1 MFVRV
6 TSYVL
11 YFIPFFH
18 CDLYNPSN
26 ISPIHTMIHVF
37 CTSYSSKYCFP
48 YTMILIEIPCSI
60 CMFIKHTVFLSL
72 FLHFTNQII
81 TNNRFLSF
89 LYAHPNSI
97 QVLLFQW
104 LCSLS
109 PISWNVVVYYSFTTD
124 DNSPIIGM
132 LFVSIEPLTTII
144 HSSFLNRFL
153 SLSYSHRCNNQ
164 YLINDCV
171 CPTFHYSKY
180 LQTIPTNPFQI
191 PFWLFP
197 YHYPFFSHIQHII
210 HPTNPSTLSCIST
223 NTL

>member
-6 TSYVL
+6 ISCVL

-18 CDLYNPSN
+18 RDLHNPSK
-26 ISPIHTMIHVF
+26 ISPIHTTIHVF

-48 YTMILIEIPCSI
+48 YSMISIEIPCSI
-60 CMFIKHTVFLSL
+60 CMFIKHIILLLL

-89 LYAHPNSI
+89 LYAHPISI

-109 PISWNVVVYYSFTTD
+109 PISWNAVVYHSFTTD

-132 LFVSIEPLTTII
+132 LFV
-144 HSSFLNRFL
+144 
-153 SLSYSHRCNNQ
+153 
-164 YLINDCV
+164 
-171 CPTFHYSKY
+171 
-180 LQTIPTNPFQI
+180 
-191 PFWLFP
+191 
-197 YHYPFFSHIQHII
+197 
-210 HPTNPSTLSCIST
+210 
-223 NTL
+223 

>member
-18 CDLYNPSN
+18 CDLHNPSN
-26 ISPIHTMIHVF
+26 ISPIHTMIHI
-37 CTSYSSKYCFP
+37 CTSYSSKYCFT
-48 YTMILIEIPCSI
+48 YSMLSIEIPCSI
-60 CMFIKHTVFLSL
+60 CMFIKHTALLSL

-81 TNNRFLSF
+81 TNNRFLSSF
-89 LYAHPNSI
+89 YAHPISFR
-97 QVLLFQW
+97 VLLFQW

-109 PISWNVVVYYSFTTD
+109 PISRNIVVYYSFTTD

-164 YLINDCV
+164 YLINNCV
-171 CPTFHYSKY
+171 CPTFQYSK
-180 LQTIPTNPFQI
+180 
-191 PFWLFP
+191 
-197 YHYPFFSHIQHII
+197 
-210 HPTNPSTLSCIST
+210 
-223 NTL
+223 